1 MIMIKPLSS
10 FHPAISRWWVERF
23 TDPTTG
29 RISEPTDAQ
38 RHGWDAIRAGGHA
51 LIAAPTGSGK
61 TLAAFLNAL
70 DQLLREGLEDG
81 LPDETRVVYVSPL
94 KALSAD
100 IHKNLAEPRR
110 EIRRIAEE
118 MGLPPVRLTA
128 AVRTGDTPQAERAA
142 MLRTPPHILV
152 TTPESLYLLLT
163 AERSREML
171 RTTRTV
177 IVDEIHAVLE
187 SRRGAH
193 LALSLERLDH
203 VCGRKL
209 QRIGLSA
216 TQKPIQRVAE
226 FLTGT
231 EGNTATAT
239 ATAVV
244 SDRNITVAPD
254 PGSPDAGSGMRAPA
268 RIPEAVPSRS
278 PGRSRTPLSVE
289 IIDQGHLRKI
299 DLSIEVPGSP
309 LESVMAGETWQE
321 VYDRLVGLIQSH
333 RTTLVFVNTRRLAE
347 RIAAALSEQLGED
360 AVTAHH
366 GSLARDV
373 RLDAEERLKTGKL
386 KALVATASL
395 ELGIDIGYVDL
406 VCQIGSPR
414 RIAALL
420 QRVGRS
426 GHTVGGTPKG
436 RLFPLTRDDLVEC
449 AALLRAIRRGELDR
463 AIIPEKPLD
472 VLAQQI
478 TAEAAC
484 EDWTEQG
491 LFELMRRAYPYRDLT
506 RPEFDDV
513 VSMLARGFATKRGR
527 RAALVH
533 HDGVNHRI
541 RGRKNARLSAIQSGG
556 AIPEVADFR
565 VVLEPDGTFIGTLNE
580 DFAIESMAGDIFQL
594 GNTSWLILRI
604 ESGVVR
610 VADAEGQPPT
620 IPFWLG
626 EAPSRSDELS
636 AEVSE
641 LRETVSGWLRDA
653 GRPVGEAEVVRAE
666 VADRLARESGLPASA
681 ASQIVDYLAETR
693 RLLGVV
699 PTQRTVVLER
709 FFDEAGGMQLLLHAP
724 FGARVNRAWGLALRK
739 KFCRKFNFELQAAA
753 TDDGLL
759 LSLGPQHSFPL
770 EEVFRYLHPET
781 LKDTLVQA
789 VLDSPLFGTRWRWTT
804 TLALAVPRSRN
815 GRKVPPQIQR
825 MQAEDLLAAAFP
837 DAAACFE
844 NIEGEREVPDHPL
857 VTQALKDCLEEAMD
871 LPHLEAIVRDILAG
885 NLELV
890 ARDTPEPSPIGHE
903 LLNARPYAFLD
914 DAPLEER
921 RTQAVYTRRAL
932 EPSSARD
939 LGALDPDAIQRVRDE
954 AWPQVED
961 PDELHDTLLTSGFL
975 LERETTGAWISL
987 FHELCDAGRATRVAP
1002 KSTNGKARNA
1012 LWVAAERLPEALAV
1026 VGDAATAPAIVV
1038 PPAFDVPWEPH
1049 DALREL
1055 LRGRLEILGPVTV
1068 AALAAPLA
1076 LDESDVEFAL
1086 IALETEGVVLRG
1098 SFTPGESQREWCDRR
1113 LLARIHRYTL
1123 NRLRAEIQPVNGAD
1137 FMRFLFRWQHVEPGR
1152 QVAGPEGL
1160 AAVLDQLDGFELAAA
1175 AWEADVLPARIER
1188 YTPELLDQLCL
1199 TGRVAWGR
1207 ISPTNGNSK
1216 KPGLVRSSP
1225 IALMLRRNTQLWL
1238 TPEVRPAVSGAAA
1251 QVLEA
1256 LERRGASF
1264 FDELVA
1270 HCRMLPTQ
1278 VEQALGELAAMGAVT
1293 SDGFSGLRALLT
1305 PSDRRKPLGAR
1316 ARRRRT
1322 SIYGVDTAGR
1332 WAPLARQK
1340 RELPPD
1346 EAREACEEY
1355 ARTLLRRYG
1364 VVFRK
1369 LLARENNVPP
1379 WRELAMVYRRLEA
1392 RGEIRGGRFV
1402 AGMSGEQFAL
1412 PDAIPLLRAV
1422 RKEDQEGLLI
1432 AIGAADPLNLVSI
1445 VTPEE
1450 RVPALASNRVLYR
1463 DGVPIASVEKGAIRR
1478 LGDWGH
1484 LDERAIRIALVRR
1497 AVAPEL
1503 RAYLKRPSRV
1513 IAGTDSSPPRT
1524 PRTLSPIRP

>member
-1 MIMIKPLSS
+1 MPLSS
-10 FHPAISRWWVERF
+10 FHPAIGRWWAERF
-23 TDPTTG
+23 SDSATG
-29 RISEPTDAQ
+29 CVSEPTAAQ
-38 RHGWDAIRAGGHA
+38 RRGWQAIRTGGHT

-61 TLAAFLNAL
+61 TLAAFLDAL
-70 DQLLREGLEDG
+70 DKLLREGLEHG
-81 LPDETRVVYVSPL
+81 LPDETRVIYVSPL

-110 EIRRIAEE
+110 EIRQIAENI
-118 MGLPPVRLTA
+118 GLPPVRITA

-171 RTTRTV
+171 RTATTV

-193 LALSLERLDH
+193 LAISLERLDH
-203 VCGRKL
+203 VCGRRL

-216 TQKPIQRVAE
+216 TQKPIERVAE
-226 FLTGT
+226 FLVG
-231 EGNTATAT
+231 
-239 ATAVV
+239 
-244 SDRNITVAPD
+244 R
-254 PGSPDAGSGMRAPA
+254 AGASANPTSAGDCA
-268 RIPEAVPSRS
+268 
-278 PGRSRTPLSVE
+278 
-289 IIDQGHLRKI
+289 IIDEGHLRKL
-299 DLSIEVPGSP
+299 DLTIEVPGSP
-309 LESVMAGETWQE
+309 LEAVMSGETWQE
-321 VYDRLVGLIQSH
+321 VYERLVALINEH

-347 RIAAALSEQLGED
+347 RIAAALSEPLGEG

-436 RLFPLTRDDLVEC
+436 RLFPLTRDDLVEST
-449 AALLRAIRRGELDR
+449 ALLSAVSRGELDH
-463 AIIPEKPLD
+463 AIIPERPLD

-478 TAEAAC
+478 VAEAAC
-484 EDWTEQG
+484 EDWSEDG
-491 LFELMRRAYPYRDLT
+491 LFELVRGAYPYRDLT
-506 RPEFDDV
+506 RAEFDDV
-513 VSMLARGFATKRGR
+513 VGMLGHGFATKRGR

-533 HDGVNHRI
+533 HDAVNHRI
-541 RGRKNARLSAIQSGG
+541 RGRKGSRLGAIQSGG

-580 DFAIESMAGDIFQL
+580 DFAIESIPGDIFQL

-626 EAPSRSDELS
+626 EAPARSDELS
-636 AEVSE
+636 AGVSA
-641 LRETVSGWLRDA
+641 LRERVDGWLRQPRAA
-653 GRPVGEAEVVRAE
+653 GAQGVGSTEEERAE
-666 VADRLARESGLPASA
+666 VAERLAREVGLAPSA
-681 ASQIVDYLAETR
+681 ASQIVEYLAETR
-693 RLLGVV
+693 RLLGVI
-699 PTQRTVVLER
+699 PSQHTLVLER

-770 EEVFRYLHPET
+770 EDVFRYLQPDT
-781 LKDTLVQA
+781 LRETLVQA
-789 VLDSPLFGTRWRWTT
+789 VLDAPLFGTRWRWTT
-804 TLALAVPRSRN
+804 TLSLAVPRSRN
-815 GRKVPPQIQR
+815 GRKVPPQVQR

-857 VTQALKDCLEEAMD
+857 VTQALRDCLEEAMD
-871 LPHLEAIVRDILAG
+871 LPHLEVILRDVLSG
-885 NLELV
+885 RLELV

-921 RTQAVYTRRAL
+921 RTRAVYTRRAL

-939 LGALDPDAIQRVRDE
+939 LGALDADAIQRVRDE
-954 AWPQVED
+954 AWPQAENT
-961 PDELHDTLLTSGFL
+961 DELHDALLTSGFL
-975 LERETTGAWISL
+975 FEHEATSAWTPL
-987 FHELCDAGRATRVAP
+987 FRELCAAGRATRVARR
-1002 KSTNGKARNA
+1002 SNGAAATAA
-1012 LWVAAERLPEALAV
+1012 LWVTAERLPEVRALL
-1026 VGDAATAPAIVV
+1026 GEAASIDPVITV
-1038 PPAFDVPWEPH
+1038 PSAYDVPWEGH
-1049 DALREL
+1049 NALREL
-1055 LRGRLEILGPVTV
+1055 LRGRLEILGPVTTSV
-1068 AALAAPLA
+1068 LASSLA
-1076 LDESDVEFAL
+1076 IDEGDIEFAL
-1086 IALETEGVVLRG
+1086 VALEAEGVILRG
-1098 SFTPGESQREWCDRR
+1098 SFTPGESKREWCDRR

-1137 FMRFLFRWQHVEPGR
+1137 FMRFLFRWHHLEPGH
-1152 QVAGPEGL
+1152 QVAGAEGL
-1160 AAVLDQLDGFELAAA
+1160 AAVLEQLDGFELAAA
-1175 AWEADVLPARIER
+1175 AWEADVLPSRVER
-1188 YTPELLDQLCL
+1188 YSPELLDQLCL
-1199 TGRVAWGR
+1199 TGRIAWGR
-1207 ISPTNGNSK
+1207 ISPTATNGK
-1216 KPGLVRSSP
+1216 APGLVRSSP
-1225 IALMLRRNTQLWL
+1225 IALFLRRNTRLWL
-1238 TPEVRPAVSGAAA
+1238 GARAQPAIGGAAA

-1264 FDELVA
+1264 FDEIVA
-1270 HCRMLPTQ
+1270 ECRMLPTQ
-1278 VEQALGELAAMGAVT
+1278 VEQALGELAALGAVT

-1305 PSDRRKPLGAR
+1305 PSDRRKPLGPSS
-1316 ARRRRT
+1316 RRRRT
-1322 SIYGVDTAGR
+1322 SLYGVDNAGR
-1332 WAPLARQK
+1332 WAPLARNP
-1340 RELPPD
+1340 RELPAD
-1346 EAREACEEY
+1346 EAREALESY

-1369 LLARENNVPP
+1369 LLARESNVPA

-1402 AGMSGEQFAL
+1402 AGVAGEQFAMA
-1412 PDAIPLLRAV
+1412 DAIPLLRAV
-1422 RKEDQEGLLI
+1422 RRELAEGRLI

-1450 RVPALASNRVLYR
+1450 RVPALAANRVLHR
-1463 DGVPIASVEKGAIRR
+1463 DGIPIAALERRAIRK
-1478 LGDWGH
+1478 LGNWAG
-1484 LDERAIRIALVRR
+1484 LDERTIRGALLRR
-1497 AVAPEL
+1497 SIPPAL
-1503 RAYLKRPSRV
+1503 RGYLKRPVER
-1513 IAGTDSSPPRT
+1513 GESSAVVQR
-1524 PRTLSPIRP
+1524 